1 MGRRNE
7 RKRKKRERAAS
18 CTVQIT
24 VRRVELA
31 LAHDGVLRG
40 SPEPVLLFAIYRVL
54 GDDITLLSRST
65 IRVPA
70 GADAGQLVEL
80 DETELDARV
89 PMSDDLRIL
98 VLVAAVEEDGGGG
111 VGRIYADLEAPA
123 TLQAWAVDAAVPEP
137 RSLHDWACQ
146 EPPPAPATARVHL
159 VDASG
164 DLRDKDLGDDW
175 IGAALVQVTPKLER
189 GTERRLRFV
198 SEDGKNDWT
207 AVVEL
212 RSR

>member
-1 MGRRNE
+1 MGRPNK

-18 CTVQIT
+18 RAIRIR

-31 LAHDGVLRG
+31 LAYDGWLRG
-40 SPEPVLLFAIYRVL
+40 APEPVLLFAIYRIV

-70 GADAGQLVEL
+70 GAGPGQVVEL
-80 DETELDARV
+80 DELALEAQV
-89 PMSDDLRIL
+89 PMGDGMRIL
-98 VLVAAVEEDGGGG
+98 LLVAAVEEDGGEG
-111 VGRIYADLEAPA
+111 VARVYADLEAPS

-137 RSLHDWACQ
+137 RSLLEWACQ

-164 DLRDKDLGDDW
+164 DLRDRDLGDDW
-175 IGAALVQVTPKLER
+175 IGAAVVQVTPTLDR
-189 GTERRLRFV
+189 GAERRLRFV

-212 RSR
+212 R